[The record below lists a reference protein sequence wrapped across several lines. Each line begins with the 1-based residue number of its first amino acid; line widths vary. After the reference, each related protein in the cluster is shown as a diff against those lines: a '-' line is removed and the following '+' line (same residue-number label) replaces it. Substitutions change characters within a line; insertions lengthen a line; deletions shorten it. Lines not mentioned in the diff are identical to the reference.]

1 MDLNTLLDTLTTHL
15 TGTTVVEG
23 PANTLPTQADGR
35 VAQAVIVWVSP
46 GRAIQTRSTGGVSG
60 RADTITLHCVGP
72 TSRDALKVA
81 GDVRAALA
89 GRTLTTKGG
98 PLIDI
103 TPDGVMPT
111 VEPGTNPV
119 RVFVPVQFASISK
132 GAVNAIES

>member
-1 MDLNTLLDTLTTHL
+1 M
-15 TGTTVVEG
+15 
-23 PANTLPTQADGR
+23 
-35 VAQAVIVWVSP
+35 
-46 GRAIQTRSTGGVSG
+46 
-60 RADTITLHCVGP
+60 GP

-132 GAVNAIES
+132 GVTVAAES